1 MLRHEICLRK
11 AEIVKAVTRHSPSY
25 HVEYFYQLM
34 LYFYRLIRNLPM
46 TKDFSLVPTF
56 DAMLLPTI
64 KALQKLGG
72 SGTNEEIY
80 EKVTQILNLSD
91 QVLEI
96 PHGNSSRSEVEYRLG
111 WSRTYL
117 KKYGLLENSARGV
130 WSLTSTSVNANDL
143 DIKEIVKVVRESH
156 KNNLTYVETSDE
168 IVDYPETL
176 EEISWHQELHNIL
189 LSIEPAAFERLT
201 QRLLRESGFI
211 QVEVT
216 GKSGDGGIDGVGI
229 ARING
234 FLSFHVLFQCK
245 RYQKSVTSSQIRD
258 FRGAMQG
265 RTDKGLFLT
274 TGTFTRNAIKEATR
288 DGAPPIDL
296 IDGEELVQ
304 RLKDLGLGVK
314 IEMIESVEV
323 DTNWFKKL

>member
-1 MLRHEICLRK
+1 
-11 AEIVKAVTRHSPSY
+11 
-25 HVEYFYQLM
+25 
-34 LYFYRLIRNLPM
+34 M
-46 TKDFSLVPTF
+46 TKDFSPVPTF

-64 KALQKLGG
+64 KALQILDG

-91 QVLEI
+91 EVLEI
-96 PHGNSSRSEVEYRLG
+96 LHGNSSRSEVEYRLG

-156 KNNLTYVETSDE
+156 KNNLTSVETSDE

-176 EEISWHQELHNIL
+176 EEISWHQQLHNIL
-189 LSIEPAAFERLT
+189 STLEPSAFERLT

-323 DTNWFKKL
+323 DANWFKKL